1 MQLHDIPFSLQSR
14 LRIMIVAALIAGTKD
29 FKELKAVTAA
39 TDGNLGK
46 QLEVL
51 ESDGFITSSR
61 EMSGRRLRTRYT
73 LTAHGRAEF
82 EGYVALLESILKQAS
97 DG

>member
-14 LRIMIVAALIAGTKD
+14 LRIMIVAALIKGTKD
-29 FKELKAVTAA
+29 FRELKAATAA

-51 ESDGFITSSR
+51 EAEKFITSSR
-61 EMSGRRLRTRYT
+61 ERNGHRPRTSQT
-73 LTAHGRAEF
+73 LTVYGRSAF
-82 EGYVALLESILKQAS
+82 EEYVALLEGILKEALAE
-97 DG
+97 